1 MERSS
6 PSDPDVANTFAQL
19 QAALADRYALERE
32 LGRGG
37 MATVYLAQDL
47 KHHRKVAIKVL
58 KPELAAALGPERFL
72 QEIEIA
78 AGLTHPHIL
87 PLYDSG
93 EATGLL
99 YYVMPYVEG
108 ETMRNRLDRAGQLPV
123 AEAVQITREVA
134 DALSYAHRH
143 DVVHRD
149 IKPENILLEA
159 GHAVVSDFGIARAI
173 TAAAGGKLTETG
185 IALGTPGY
193 MSPEQGAASA
203 RVDERSDIYSL
214 GCVLYEMLAG
224 EPPYTGPSAQ
234 IVIAKRLTDPVPS
247 VRRLRDTIPPAIDG
261 AVSKALAKAPA
272 DRFVTAAQFAE
283 ALTPSVT
290 GPVRLRLTARR
301 ILAAGAVTAAVG
313 ALVLTVIRW
322 RAGVG
327 PVLDPNLVAV
337 APFDV
342 LDPKLDLWHEGLVDV
357 LSRNLDGAGPLRTVS
372 PTVVV
377 RRWSGRADPASAEEL
392 GRRTGARLTVFG
404 NIVGAGLDTVRIS
417 ASILDAASGNV
428 VAQVERRD
436 LTARMDR
443 LSDSLTVALL
453 RELGQTRPIAAV
465 RLSSF
470 GSTNLSALREFLR
483 GEHFFRGLALDSALA
498 HYRHAI
504 AADSTFAPALRR
516 IYQVLWWQGHQDSLW
531 VTYAFRAAA
540 LNHHLAPRESLLV
553 TIDSL
558 AAAINGAYWQR
569 ATGTAVWNEGQRL
582 YRTLEEATRRYPE
595 DPEIWYNLG
604 EARYHFGFGP
614 GGSAT
619 QRQIRE
625 AMDRAIALDSGF
637 APAIVSHTIECAL
650 RSQDVAAARRY
661 TRAYLA
667 LGRAAD
673 FFPVVAY
680 IEDQLVDDRS
690 AARQGDSIAAAMSGE
705 QLLNTWF
712 TLAGWPDTAEVAVSL
727 ARRLTEPRVVAIFGG
742 DSSVAITELAYTL
755 AYRGHLRE
763 ALLASGRQRPPW
775 LVVEAALVGTIRP
788 DSAGSEFARWLR
800 DGANWFGLDDTPLAL
815 PWWTTRK
822 DTLALLAF
830 LRRADETE
838 RPAPGRGRAELWKY
852 HNPWLDWRYS
862 AAAARGYLALA
873 RGDTSDALNRFL
885 ALPDSLCPFCDER
898 LISAQLLEARGR
910 EREAASMLD
919 REIGHSPPSFWEPF
933 WALERA
939 RVNERL
945 GNRAKA
951 LAGYSFVA
959 AVWMHADPELQP
971 YVAEARA
978 ALKRLSGEAR

>member
-1 MERSS
+1 LVDLLAR
-6 PSDPDVANTFAQL
+6 L
-19 QAALADRYALERE
+19 QAALGHRYTIERE

-37 MATVYLAQDL
+37 MATVYLAADL
-47 KHHRKVAIKVL
+47 KHHRRVAIKVL
-58 KPELAAALGPERFL
+58 KPELAAALGPDRFL
-72 QEIEIA
+72 REIETA
-78 AGLTHPHIL
+78 ARLNHPHIL
-87 PLYDSG
+87 PLHDSG
-93 EATGLL
+93 QAGGSL
-99 YYVMPYVEG
+99 YYVMPYIEG
-108 ETMRNRLDRAGQLPV
+108 ESLRDRLEREGPLPLED
-123 AEAVQITREVA
+123 ALRITRDVTS
-134 DALSYAHRH
+134 ALSYAHGH

-149 IKPENILLEA
+149 IKPENILLSGGE
-159 GHAVVSDFGIARAI
+159 AVVADFGIARAI
-173 TAAAGGKLTETG
+173 TAAAAGTLTETG
-185 IALGTPGY
+185 IAIGTPGY
-193 MSPEQGAASA
+193 MSPEQATESERLDG
-203 RVDERSDIYSL
+203 RSDIYSL
-214 GCVLYEMLAG
+214 GCMLYEMLAG
-224 EPPYTGPSAQ
+224 EPPYTGANARS
-234 IVIAKRLTDPVPS
+234 VIAKQLTDPVPS

-377 RRWSGRADPASAEEL
+377 RRWSGRADPTSAEEL

-483 GEHFFRGLALDSALA
+483 GEHFFRALALDSALA
-498 HYRHAI
+498 HYRDAI

-558 AAAINGAYWQR
+558 AAAINGAHWQR

-650 RSQDVAAARRY
+650 RSQDVAAAQRY

-680 IEDQLVDDRS
+680 IEDQLEADRS
-690 AARQGDSIAAAMSGE
+690 AGRQGDSILAAMSGE

-712 TLAGWPDTAEVAVSL
+712 TLSGWPDTAEVDVSV
-727 ARRLTEPRVVAIFGG
+727 ARRLTEPRGVPIAGG
-742 DSSVAITELAYTL
+742 DSSLAAVQLAYTL
-755 AYRGHLRE
+755 SYRGHLRE
-763 ALLASGRQRPPW
+763 ALLAGGSQRPPW

-830 LRRADETE
+830 LRRADEIE

-852 HNPWLDWRYS
+852 HNPLLDWRHS
-862 AAAARGYLALA
+862 AA
-873 RGDTSDALNRFL
+873 SDALDRFL
-885 ALPDSLCPFCDER
+885 ALPDSLCPYCEDQR

-910 EREAASMLD
+910 EREAASLLD

-959 AVWMHADPELQP
+959 AVWMHAESELQP

-978 ALKRLSGEAR
+978 AVTRLSAEPRR

>member
-1 MERSS
+1 LVDLLAR
-6 PSDPDVANTFAQL
+6 L
-19 QAALADRYALERE
+19 QAALGHRYTIERE

-37 MATVYLAQDL
+37 MATVYLAADL
-47 KHHRKVAIKVL
+47 KHHRRVAIKVL
-58 KPELAAALGPERFL
+58 KPELAAALGPDRFL
-72 QEIEIA
+72 REIETA
-78 AGLTHPHIL
+78 ARLNHPHIL
-87 PLYDSG
+87 PLHDSG
-93 EATGLL
+93 QAGGSL
-99 YYVMPYVEG
+99 YYVMPYIEG
-108 ETMRNRLDRAGQLPV
+108 ESLRERLEREGPLPLED
-123 AEAVQITREVA
+123 ALRITRDVTS
-134 DALSYAHRH
+134 ALSYAHGH

-149 IKPENILLEA
+149 IKPENILLSGGE
-159 GHAVVSDFGIARAI
+159 AVVADFGIARAI
-173 TAAAGGKLTETG
+173 TAAAAGTLTETG
-185 IALGTPGY
+185 IAIGTPGY
-193 MSPEQGAASA
+193 MSPEQATESERLDG
-203 RVDERSDIYSL
+203 RSDIYSL
-214 GCVLYEMLAG
+214 GCMLYEMLAG
-224 EPPYTGPSAQ
+224 EPPYTGANARS
-234 IVIAKRLTDPVPS
+234 VIAKQLTDPVPS

-377 RRWSGRADPASAEEL
+377 RRWSGRADPTSAEEL

-483 GEHFFRGLALDSALA
+483 GEHFFRALALDSALA
-498 HYRHAI
+498 HYRDAI

-558 AAAINGAYWQR
+558 AAAINGAHWQR

-650 RSQDVAAARRY
+650 RSQDVAAAQRY

-680 IEDQLVDDRS
+680 IEDQLEADRS
-690 AARQGDSIAAAMSGE
+690 AGRQGDSILAAMSGE

-712 TLAGWPDTAEVAVSL
+712 TLSGWPDTAEVDVSV
-727 ARRLTEPRVVAIFGG
+727 ARRLTEPRGVPIAGG
-742 DSSVAITELAYTL
+742 DSSLAAVQLAYTL
-755 AYRGHLRE
+755 SYRGHLRE
-763 ALLASGRQRPPW
+763 ALLAGGSQRPPW

-830 LRRADETE
+830 LRRADEIE

-852 HNPWLDWRYS
+852 HNPLLDWRYS

-873 RGDTSDALNRFL
+873 RGDTSDALDRFL
-885 ALPDSLCPFCDER
+885 ALPDSLCPYCEDQR

-910 EREAASMLD
+910 EREAASLLD

-959 AVWMHADPELQP
+959 AVWMHAESELQP

-978 ALKRLSGEAR
+978 AVTRLSAEPRR

>member
-1 MERSS
+1 MTSELESLR
-6 PSDPDVANTFAQL
+6 
-19 QAALADRYALERE
+19 AALAERYALERE

-93 EATGLL
+93 EATRLL

-108 ETMRNRLDRAGQLPV
+108 ETLRNRLDRAGQLPL

-149 IKPENILLEA
+149 IKPENILFEA
-159 GHAVVSDFGIARAI
+159 GHAVVTDFGIARAI
-173 TAAAGGKLTETG
+173 TAAGGEKLTGTG
-185 IALGTPGY
+185 IAVGTPGY

-290 GPVRLRLTARR
+290 GVRLRLTARR

-377 RRWSGRADPASAEEL
+377 RRWSGRADPTSAEEL

-404 NIVGAGLDTVRIS
+404 NIVSAGPDTVRIS

-483 GEHFFRGLALDSALA
+483 GEHFFRALALDSALA

-531 VTYAFRAAA
+531 VTYAFGAAA

-558 AAAINGAYWQR
+558 AAAINGAHWQR

-650 RSQDVAAARRY
+650 RSQDVAAAQRY

-680 IEDQLVDDRS
+680 IEDQLEADRS
-690 AARQGDSIAAAMSGE
+690 AARQGDSILAAMSGE

-712 TLAGWPDTAEVAVSL
+712 TLSGWPDTAEVDVS
-727 ARRLTEPRVVAIFGG
+727 
-742 DSSVAITELAYTL
+742 
-755 AYRGHLRE
+755 RGHRGWW
-763 ALLASGRQRPPW
+763 SRPPSW
-775 LVVEAALVGTIRP
+775 GRSAPIRP
-788 DSAGSEFARWLR
+788 DPSSRGGCGTARIGLAWMIHLWLCR
-800 DGANWFGLDDTPLAL
+800 GGP
-815 PWWTTRK
+815 
-822 DTLALLAF
+822 
-830 LRRADETE
+830 
-838 RPAPGRGRAELWKY
+838 RGRTHSRCSRSSEGQTKS
-852 HNPWLDWRYS
+852 S
-862 AAAARGYLALA
+862 AQPQGEGGLSCGSITLA

-885 ALPDSLCPFCDER
+885 ALPDSLCPFCDDQR

-910 EREAASMLD
+910 EREAASSLD

-939 RVNERL
+939 RVNDRL

-971 YVAEARA
+971 YVAEAHA
-978 ALKRLSGEAR
+978 GLKRLSGEPP